1 MMRMA
6 ILAFGLIIIFL
17 VYSNW
22 FDYVFYR
29 NSKTKLLMK
38 ELEKNKHIDK
48 TILINIFGNNFEK
61 ENDGHDHGNE
71 KHPVEIMKAENT
83 LQEIVKSCPC
93 TDVKSCPGTDVKSCS
108 RTDVNSRP
116 GTDKFKSKVLKTISN
131 YIEDQFGSERLL
143 ELLKNP
149 GETGKCVLHEAA
161 ENKHT
166 LCCSFLINKHG
177 KELLKIK
184 DKRSRGYTPIHYMV
198 GGKFKN
204 GLDETFKLCSKEDT
218 KFLLEQKDKSNNTPV
233 HIAARKGF
241 DNILKSLLDKG
252 GKSDSKNKRGY
263 TPLHLAA
270 QNGHEKCI
278 DILLQNEKNEG
289 LKTFVNDEDNQGIT
303 ALMLAARQG
312 FDNSC
317 KKLIHHSDLN
327 LKHLDLAAQNGHEKC
342 IDILLQN
349 KISEGLK
356 TFVNDEDNQG
366 ITALMLAARQGFD
379 NSCKK
384 LIHHSD
390 LNLKHLDLAAQ
401 NGHEKCID
409 ILLQNKISERLKT
422 FVNDEDNQGIT
433 ALMLAARQGFDN
445 SCKKLIHHSDLNLKH
460 LDLAAQNGHEKCI
473 DILLQNK
480 ISERLKT
487 FVNDEDNQGITA
499 LMLAARQGFDNS
511 CKKLIHHSDL
521 NLKDKSGKTVLH
533 FAVKSGGIR
542 TFKLLFEEGA
552 KNSAKNC
559 QDKTLLFLAAKHEG
573 IEILEYLFEQMKIS
587 LSEFA
592 DLLWITVNNKCN
604 DTLKYL
610 LRILENKNCSVK
622 EEVTDGAI
630 QNILKE
636 PREGN
641 TILHKVI
648 SKKWFTAATI
658 IIKLCPE
665 LKFKRNK
672 KGEYPL
678 HLVSKISSNISG
690 TDKVKKYEDLL
701 TALTQGSH
709 NIVNKFNPEGKSYSH
724 LCAEF
729 GNTSLIS
736 RLFKRGCDLTINNRQ
751 GESAIEIAAKF
762 SNNDTLEE
770 IMRLLDKGEK
780 EKLKGKLRKALKIS
794 AQKGNLE
801 GVKILMSYLQVTAK
815 DQILTN

>member
-1 MMRMA
+1 M
-6 ILAFGLIIIFL
+6 
-17 VYSNW
+17 YSNW
-22 FDYVFYR
+22 FDNVFYR

-38 ELEKNKHIDK
+38 ELEKNKRIDK
-48 TILINIFGNNFEK
+48 TILINIYGNDLQK
-61 ENDGHDHGNE
+61 ENGGHDHG
-71 KHPVEIMKAENT
+71 KGKDTVEIMKAENT
-83 LQEIVKSCPC
+83 LQVIVKY
-93 TDVKSCPGTDVKSCS
+93 CPGTDVKIDPE
-108 RTDVNSRP
+108 TDVKSCT
-116 GTDKFKSKVLKTISN
+116 GTDKFKSEVLKTISN
-131 YIEDQFGSERLL
+131 YIEDQFGPERLL

-149 GETGKCVLHEAA
+149 GEKLKCVLHEAA

-177 KELLKIK
+177 KELLEMK
-184 DKRSRGYTPIHYMV
+184 DKRGYTPLHYMV

-204 GLDETFKLCSKEDT
+204 GLDKAFKLCSEEDR
-218 KFLLEQKDKSNNTPV
+218 KFLLEQKDKSNDTPV
-233 HIAARKGF
+233 HMAAKKGF
-241 DNILKSLLDKG
+241 DNILKSLLDNG
-252 GKSDSKNKRGY
+252 AKSDSKNKHGY

-278 DILLQNEKNEG
+278 DILLQTKKDESE
-289 LKTFVNDEDNQGIT
+289 LETFVNDKGKQRIT
-303 ALMLAARQG
+303 ALMLAARHG

-317 KKLIHHSDLN
+317 KKLIHYSDLN
-327 LKHLDLAAQNGHEKC
+327 SLD
-342 IDILLQN
+342 
-349 KISEGLK
+349 K
-356 TFVNDEDNQG
+356 T
-366 ITALMLAARQGFD
+366 
-379 NSCKK
+379 
-384 LIHHSD
+384 
-390 LNLKHLDLAAQ
+390 
-401 NGHEKCID
+401 
-409 ILLQNKISERLKT
+409 
-422 FVNDEDNQGIT
+422 
-433 ALMLAARQGFDN
+433 
-445 SCKKLIHHSDLNLKH
+445 
-460 LDLAAQNGHEKCI
+460 
-473 DILLQNK
+473 
-480 ISERLKT
+480 
-487 FVNDEDNQGITA
+487 
-499 LMLAARQGFDNS
+499 
-511 CKKLIHHSDL
+511 
-521 NLKDKSGKTVLH
+521 GKTVLH
-533 FAVKSGGIR
+533 YAAKSGGIR

-552 KNSAKNC
+552 KNSTKSSP
-559 QDKTLLFLAAKHEG
+559 DKTLLFLAAKHEG

-610 LRILENKNCSVK
+610 LRILENKNCFVK

-701 TALTQGSH
+701 TALAQGSH
-709 NIVNKFNPEGKSYSH
+709 NIVNKFNPEGKSYPH

-780 EKLKGKLRKALKIS
+780 ERLKGKLRKALKIS

-801 GVKILMSYLQVTAK
+801 GVKILMSYLQVTTK